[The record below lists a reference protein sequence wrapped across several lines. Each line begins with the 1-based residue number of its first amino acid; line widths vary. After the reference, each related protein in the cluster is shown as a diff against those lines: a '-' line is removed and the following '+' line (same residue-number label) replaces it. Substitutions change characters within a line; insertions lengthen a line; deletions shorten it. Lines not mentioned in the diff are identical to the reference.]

1 MRRRFS
7 PLWLLALI
15 PVALLAVY
23 EPYEYVTA
31 GSPPLSVRQNP
42 FAAAERLLEQW
53 GHDSRHVLSSGALYP
68 LPSRDTLL
76 VLTRERGGI
85 SGGRVDALLDWVRS
99 GGHLVVTAAKP
110 ARTGERDKAANWQQ
124 RDPLLFALGLT
135 SRETMAPQ
143 PGAEPLDFV
152 DSYLNAEHMFETL
165 CINSTN
171 EMRERCI
178 GFFCRREEPLV
189 DSRLPTPEGTRRLA
203 LPSGLA
209 LRHAS
214 LGHPEAPAPEEPVP
228 SELVRRADN
237 DWGAQLAAFRV
248 DNGEVTVL
256 SGLDLWHNNSLH
268 LLDHAWLLAD
278 LVRDAGPVWFIQNM
292 DMPPLGRWLWQQAW
306 PLIIGLTLVLALFLW
321 RRMPRIGPI
330 LASPAAREP
339 DFLDHLSASGRFL
352 WRTDQPEA
360 LLQPLRDDIRRR
372 LAHHAVPRGERYRY
386 LARFADLDEARV
398 QRAMSDNPE
407 TRDAV
412 VETVSTLQQIRS
424 RL

>member
-15 PVALLAVY
+15 PLALLAVY
-23 EPYEYVTA
+23 KPYEYVTA
-31 GSPPLSVRQNP
+31 GSPPLSVEQNP

-53 GHDSRHVLSSGALYP
+53 GHDSRHVLSSGVLYP

-76 VLTRERGGI
+76 VLTRERSGI
-85 SGGRVDALLDWVRS
+85 SGERVDALLDWVRS
-99 GGHLVVTAAKP
+99 GGHLVATAAKP
-110 ARTGERDKAANWQQ
+110 ARTGERDKAPNWQQ

-135 SRETMAPQ
+135 SRETRAPQ

-152 DSYLNAEHMFETL
+152 DSYLNAQHMFETL
-165 CINSTN
+165 CINSTD

-178 GFFCRREEPLV
+178 GFFCQRQEPLV
-189 DSRLPTPEGTRRLA
+189 TSRLRTSDGLRRLA
-203 LPSGLA
+203 LPGGLA
-209 LRHAS
+209 LRHTS
-214 LGHPEAPAPEEPVP
+214 LGQTDAPAPDEAEPVR
-228 SELVRRADN
+228 LIHRADN
-237 DWGAQLAAFRV
+237 DWGAQLAALRL
-248 DNGEVTVL
+248 GEGKVTVL
-256 SGLDLWHNNSLH
+256 SGLKLWYNSNLH

-278 LVRDAGPVWFIQNM
+278 LVRDAGPVWFIRNM

-306 PLIIGLTLVLALFLW
+306 PLIVGLTLVLALFLW

-330 LASPAAREP
+330 LASPAKREP

-372 LAHHAVPRGERYRY
+372 LANHAVPRGERYQY
-386 LARFADLDEARV
+386 LARLADLDEARV

-407 TRDAV
+407 TRDAL
-412 VETVSTLQQIRS
+412 VETVSTLQRIRS